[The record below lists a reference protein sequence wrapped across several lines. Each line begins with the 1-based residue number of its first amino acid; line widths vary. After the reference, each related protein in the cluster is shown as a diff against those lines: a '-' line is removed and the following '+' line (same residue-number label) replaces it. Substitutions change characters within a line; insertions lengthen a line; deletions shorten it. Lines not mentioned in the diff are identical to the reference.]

1 MSAYLPGNSRLP
13 VRLWFD
19 TLALRRPRPG
29 ARRGRART
37 SSALPRPCGA
47 VGINIEDS
55 IPGQPGALRDT
66 TEQSARISAAR
77 SAAEQSGIPIF
88 INARCDVYFG
98 AQIAAAASVG
108 EVLARVKCYH
118 DAGADG
124 LFLPGLLDPV
134 TISITT
140 QVGLPVNIMIGTA
153 CTPSFAELVD
163 AGARRLSK
171 VAQHLSLLSAR

>member
-1 MSAYLPGNSRLP
+1 MRILELLRS
-13 VRLWFD
+13 WFAVHS
-19 TLALRRPRPG
+19 TFPALRFDQVLEVAHSIVSAVEVPVTIDMEAGRGATPG
-29 ARRGRART
+29 DVQQSVGRVIA
-37 SSALPRPCGA
+37 CGA

-108 EVLARVKCYH
+108 EVLARVKCYQ

-124 LFLPGLLDPV
+124 LFLPGC
-134 TISITT
+134 SI
-140 QVGLPVNIMIGTA
+140 
-153 CTPSFAELVD
+153 
-163 AGARRLSK
+163 R
-171 VAQHLSLLSAR
+171 